1 MRFFQYLLILAW
13 SFYPVVSVAMPTQL
27 NYQLAAKTEAGLWKA
42 YYAKDLKEILILST
56 TFLELTFGVNSPAVA
71 QKFAFAFERF
81 ARMPQ
86 DAPQADY
93 DKLVLPLLI
102 EAYQA
107 LKDATKDTWQVNT
120 VAATDLS
127 WMIARR
133 NLATLDPEIVANKM
147 KDYYVALYG
156 QDNNHLIR
164 AAYLRSVA
172 ARYRDQTQDA
182 WGGTQATDWDII
194 QNILVSA
201 YWELSQG
208 ITKQTV
214 TAKK

>member
-1 MRFFQYLLILAW
+1 MFLFRYLLMFCVLLFSTTI
-13 SFYPVVSVAMPTQL
+13 FAMPTQL
-27 NYQLAAKTEAGLWKA
+27 NYQLAAKTETGLWKA
-42 YYAKDLKEILILST
+42 YYAKDLKEILVLST
-56 TFLELTFGVNSPAVA
+56 KFLELTFGVNSPTVA

-81 ARMPQ
+81 ARVPQ
-86 DAPQADY
+86 NAAQSEY

-107 LKDATKDTWQVNT
+107 LRNETKDTWQVNT

-133 NLATLDPEIVANKM
+133 NAETLDPEIVASKM

-156 QDNNHLIR
+156 QDNEHLIR

-172 ARYRDQTQDA
+172 GRYRDQTQDA
-182 WGGTQATDWDII
+182 WGGTKATDWDII
-194 QNILVSA
+194 QNMLVSA

-208 ITKQTV
+208 MTKQTY